1 MSQKKITQDARRAE
15 LATKARSG
23 EKGLAEV
30 RALANGDDQDAFLAR
45 SVLAEMGG
53 KEGQAN
59 FPSGSSESSGMKDGG
74 MARGKGGKMY
84 QHNYATGGSV
94 VDHLGG
100 KK

>member
-1 MSQKKITQDARRAE
+1 MSQQKITQDALRADY
-15 LATKARSG
+15 
-23 EKGLAEV
+23 EKKVKTQEGLAEV
-30 RALANGDDQDAFLAR
+30 KKIANGNDDKAFVAR
-45 SVLAEMGG
+45 SVLSGMGG
-53 KEGQAN
+53 REGQAN